1 MNDPSRAGAAQPK
14 RFDPA
19 RAARLD
25 DPARFAYLPPA
36 EIIALLDLADGSL
49 LLDFGA
55 GTGAYAIAIARARP
69 GVRILALDEQPA
81 MLDLLR
87 ANTNAAQLTTIEP
100 ATPPDLA
107 GVRGSVDR
115 ILALNVLHELGDA
128 ALADIGPLLRRGG
141 FALFIDWNGDVERPH
156 GPPRDHVYGVADA
169 RARLLAAGMHV
180 TAAQLFPYHYALRC
194 APLAHR
200 PASFS
205 TTP

>member
-49 LLDFGA
+49 L
-55 GTGAYAIAIARARP
+55 
-69 GVRILALDEQPA
+69 LDEQPA